1 MEEKYLKYK
10 LKYVQQKRM
19 TGGAEV
25 PKVPQSAF
33 SYMKG
38 FKDKAM
44 STAQNLFNAQNIVST
59 VQNFM
64 SKSPAQIIDD
74 YNNLDDKI
82 KKSSDTLFHIR
93 INKEDKDSAT
103 ITAIRHNKIGKVT
116 VSLKCISQ
124 TNFEIKIDN
133 EIPTVKTLKE
143 LAALLLTKVNELSE
157 KPSPPPLN
165 FDLPQTTDDS
175 SSGKLYITIH
185 YLGTPWIDYEKNLK
199 DILQNVSCP

>member
-44 STAQNLFNAQNIVST
+44 STAQNFMFNAQNIVST

-103 ITAIRHNKIGKVT
+103 ITAIRHNKIGQVT
-116 VSLKCISQ
+116 VSLK
-124 TNFEIKIDN
+124 
-133 EIPTVKTLKE
+133 
-143 LAALLLTKVNELSE
+143 
-157 KPSPPPLN
+157 
-165 FDLPQTTDDS
+165 
-175 SSGKLYITIH
+175 
-185 YLGTPWIDYEKNLK
+185 
-199 DILQNVSCP
+199 